1 MKTLILLTAA
11 LALTGCASTDYAQ
24 YTKAQTDIAAARHNA
39 DAARYQALASIAK
52 DGTDS
57 ARVAAVMALALSAGS
72 QQQAAQI
79 AAPQPNQAIQWASI
93 LVPGL
98 TQVAGMRYNFLS
110 QQTASNN
117 AAALGLSTNA
127 AFVGLA
133 GRIQAPGSV
142 TTITTTDRNDTTNT
156 LSGTGTLGGGAYSF
170 TDRHDVTSP
179 IAQIVPTVIQPT
191 VITPTVIQPV
201 FAPGTPTTP

>member
-79 AAPQPNQAIQWASI
+79 VAPQASQALQWASI

-98 TQVAGMRYNFLS
+98 TQVAGMHFNYLG
-110 QQTASNN
+110 QQTQSNN
-117 AAALGLSTNA
+117 AAALGISTNA
-127 AFVGLA
+127 TFASIA
-133 GRIQAPGSV
+133 GPIQAPGA
-142 TTITTTDRNDTTNT
+142 ITTTTMTDRNDTTNI
-156 LSGTGTLGGGAYSF
+156 LLGTGTLGGGAYST
-170 TDRHDVTSP
+170 TDRNDVTSP
-179 IAQIVPTVIQPT
+179 IVQIVPTVIQPV
-191 VITPTVIQPV
+191 VITPV
-201 FAPGTPTTP
+201 FEPAASPSGSK